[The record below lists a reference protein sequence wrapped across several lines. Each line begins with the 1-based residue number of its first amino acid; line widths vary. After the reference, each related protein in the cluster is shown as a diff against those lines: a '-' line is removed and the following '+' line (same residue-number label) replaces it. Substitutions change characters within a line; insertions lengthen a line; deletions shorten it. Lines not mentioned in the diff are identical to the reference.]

1 MGACTACLPGT
12 FECGLNGTHAVIFV
26 CDGTGNWPA
35 SYNIMCSSSYSCD
48 ATNGTCVHGLF
59 HPRDLDF
66 EVPALLRDVPELT
79 LPGLR
84 TRDVLDMAVG
94 VAFT

>member
-1 MGACTACLPGT
+1 M
-12 FECGLNGTHAVIFV
+12 NGIYAVIFV

-35 SYNIMCSSSYSCD
+35 TFSIQCMSSYLCD
-48 ATNGTCVHGLF
+48 ATSGSCVHASF

-79 LPGLR
+79 PPGLR